1 VLAGFLITV
10 GDGMPVSISFGSAV
24 AVVPSNIV
32 IGGGIGALLAPP
44 LSRLLTRLIVR
55 PRAQNA
61 DDTVAAPVTV
71 TT

>member
-1 VLAGFLITV
+1 MQAPSHDHFVRRMLAGFLITV

-24 AVVPSNIV
+24 AVV
-32 IGGGIGALLAPP
+32 
-44 LSRLLTRLIVR
+44 
-55 PRAQNA
+55 QNA